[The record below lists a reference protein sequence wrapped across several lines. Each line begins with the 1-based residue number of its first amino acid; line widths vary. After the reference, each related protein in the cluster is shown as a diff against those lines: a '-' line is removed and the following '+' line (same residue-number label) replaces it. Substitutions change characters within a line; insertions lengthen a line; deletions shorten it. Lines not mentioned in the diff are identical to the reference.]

1 MPVCTPRGTT
11 AAAQARRP
19 ARGEARTAPDA
30 FFRELGDFLGDFS
43 RLGRRVAPKRP
54 HWRASGRAMPEV
66 EEISTEAEEPSE
78 KTYVPG
84 SHEDLARFYE
94 KVGCTE
100 AEALTRKH
108 LEWGWKD
115 LGPEDGAALAHVIK
129 SNKTCITLEC
139 AARPLARGAHSM
151 PARTRRA
158 RHCRTRP

>member
-1 MPVCTPRGTT
+1 
-11 AAAQARRP
+11 
-19 ARGEARTAPDA
+19 
-30 FFRELGDFLGDFS
+30 
-43 RLGRRVAPKRP
+43 
-54 HWRASGRAMPEV
+54 MPEV

-151 PARTRRA
+151 PARARGAHATVAPAPDTASIWRA
-158 RHCRTRP
+158 ASS